1 MRLSLARP
9 TRSARDSF
17 IYIRNREIVTSMS
30 TTNPVITLAL
40 AELRKRGITVTS
52 TTTSAGVAVLVLN
65 LDSVPVT
72 PRAAVCGRCG
82 EAIPPHTGPGRPRQR
97 CAACA
102 HPLGIRE
109 YRRELARAAWKAPPV
124 GTVAYGE
131 YMAAVYQRLGGQRGA

>member
-1 MRLSLARP
+1 MA
-9 TRSARDSF
+9 A
-17 IYIRNREIVTSMS
+17 
-30 TTNPVITLAL
+30 TNPVITLVL
-40 AELRKRGITVTS
+40 TELRKRGVTVTS
-52 TTTSAGVAVLVLN
+52 TTSSAGVAVLVLD

-72 PRAAVCGRCG
+72 APAIECGRCG
-82 EAIPPHTGPGRPRQR
+82 KPIPPHTGPGRPRQR

-131 YMAAVYQRLGGQRGA
+131 YMAEVYQRLGGQRGA